1 MQLEEVKE
9 DINRLHKRYG
19 GDSLEPIHGAGCV
32 KNPKVM
38 FIFMNPTAKN
48 VSAHSSWKGLR
59 APWLGTKN
67 VWKLFYKLG
76 VISEEN
82 FRKTQL
88 LKPAEWTPVFSK
100 RIYLEIQKNKVYV
113 TNLAKCTQP
122 DARPLHG
129 KIFRDYR
136 DVMLREILLINPKK
150 IITFGNQVS
159 SILLGKPV
167 KVGNYDKK
175 SSGELLRIND
185 KKFFVYPTYYPVGQG
200 IRNMNLAIS
209 RIEEIRR

>member
-113 TNLAKCTQP
+113 TP
-122 DARPLHG
+122 DRFTEKSLEIIEMLCSG
-129 KIFRDYR
+129 KFY
-136 DVMLREILLINPKK
+136 
-150 IITFGNQVS
+150 
-159 SILLGKPV
+159 
-167 KVGNYDKK
+167 
-175 SSGELLRIND
+175 
-185 KKFFVYPTYYPVGQG
+185 
-200 IRNMNLAIS
+200 
-209 RIEEIRR
+209 

>member
-1 MQLEEVKE
+1 
-9 DINRLHKRYG
+9 
-19 GDSLEPIHGAGCV
+19 
-32 KNPKVM
+32 
-38 FIFMNPTAKN
+38 
-48 VSAHSSWKGLR
+48 
-59 APWLGTKN
+59 
-67 VWKLFYKLG
+67 
-76 VISEEN
+76 
-82 FRKTQL
+82 
-88 LKPAEWTPVFSK
+88 
-100 RIYLEIQKNKVYV
+100 
-113 TNLAKCTQP
+113 
-122 DARPLHG
+122 
-129 KIFRDYR
+129 
-136 DVMLREILLINPKK
+136 MLREILLINPKK